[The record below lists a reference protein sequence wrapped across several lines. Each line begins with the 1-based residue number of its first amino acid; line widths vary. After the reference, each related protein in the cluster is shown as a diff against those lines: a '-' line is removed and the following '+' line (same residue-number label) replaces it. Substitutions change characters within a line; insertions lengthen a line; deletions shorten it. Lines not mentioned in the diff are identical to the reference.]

1 MFVLATDPDR
11 GNNGSVVY
19 DIIKNS
25 VTVGSKQDYFVID
38 RQSGLI
44 KTNVDPRDLDRE
56 TIPSFTLEVRAS
68 DEGKP
73 SLNATATITISLN
86 DINDQKPV
94 FDPKTYRTEM
104 SENQKSGEVFRV
116 GATDADMGNNAQ
128 LTYRLADRDSKF
140 FQVITIDNMGSI
152 LVYGVSLDFGFIFTY
167 LFQLPNLSLH
177 VKCIHERLIGAHVCV
192 SVCVCALHVLCV
204 CVWSSLVNSH
214 VSRMLFLL
222 SFITLHA

>member
-38 RQSGLI
+38 RHSGLI

-73 SLNATATITISLN
+73 PLNATATITISLN

-152 LVYGVSLDFGFIFTY
+152 LVYGVSGELKLLHSCFFVHVY
-167 LFQLPNLSLH
+167 MHVYMCVVPQFQKWSDTFLYM
-177 VKCIHERLIGAHVCV
+177 CTCM
-192 SVCVCALHVLCV
+192 CT
-204 CVWSSLVNSH
+204 CVWCNSF
-214 VSRMLFLL
+214 RNGLTLFG
-222 SFITLHA
+222 

>member
-44 KTNVDPRDLDRE
+44 KTNVHQSDLDRE

-73 SLNATATITISLN
+73 PLNRTATITISLN

-94 FDPKTYRTEM
+94 FDPKIYRTEM
-104 SENQKSGEVFRV
+104 SEHQKTGEVFRV
-116 GATDADMGNNAQ
+116 GATDADMGNNAK

-140 FQVITIDNMGSI
+140 FQIITIDNMGSI
-152 LVYGVSLDFGFIFTY
+152 LVYGVSGR
-167 LFQLPNLSLH
+167 SAS
-177 VKCIHERLIGAHVCV
+177 K
-192 SVCVCALHVLCV
+192 
-204 CVWSSLVNSH
+204 SLVYDGAGPS
-214 VSRMLFLL
+214 LALL
-222 SFITLHA
+222 HLISVGWVGGGGGGGEEGRTEQTLPE